1 MAPAAKRARQAAFG
15 MVFQTD
21 ALFDS
26 LTVRRNVLLP
36 LERRRV
42 PREEAEARA
51 DEVLRA
57 VGLAEAANTLPERL
71 SGGMRKRAGIAR
83 ALAARPSVLLADEPF
98 SGLDPG
104 TARQVARVLLE
115 VAGSGSLIVIG
126 GAVAAIKLFPKET
139 ASAAP
144 VQVEIPALAPEERA
158 RLEQWW
164 ELQPKVEMPIAPSSG
179 VKVHIVKFSDYQCPG
194 CRAAHDVFRMVLPR
208 YDKSAVEFVMK
219 HYPLEPECNP
229 NVPGGD
235 HRASCEAAAA
245 YVMARGTGFQQQI
258 DDWLFANQQTL
269 TRDSIKEA
277 LRSQAGIQ
285 DFDARYDAA
294 LQEVRTDA
302 STGALL
308 KVGSTPTVYVNG
320 RMISGRLPNGQSMG
334 MPQAKY
340 LNALIDIELKRAK

>member
-1 MAPAAKRARQAAFG
+1 MTSRSRTLLLAFALLGLGAASYSSYVHYQMIVDPAASSFCDMSATVNCTDVYKSRYGSFAGVPVAVLGVVFFG
-15 MVFQTD
+15 MVL
-21 ALFDS
+21 ALVAAGGRAGSPARDNIPGYVF
-26 LTVRRNVLLP
+26 VL
-36 LERRRV
+36 
-42 PREEAEARA
+42 ATG
-51 DEVLRA
+51 
-57 VGLAEAANTLPERL
+57 GLAFALYLAWASYFVLNRFCIFCAITYVAVIGLFVV
-71 SGGMRKRAGIAR
+71 SGGAAKYPMTTMPKRASR
-83 ALAARPSVLLADEPF
+83 DVKSLLASPI
-98 SGLDPG
+98 GL
-104 TARQVARVLLE
+104 VL
-115 VAGSGSLIVIG
+115 ALIVIG

-245 YVMARGTGFQQQI
+245 YVMARGVPEK
-258 DDWLFANQQTL
+258 L
-269 TRDSIKEA
+269 
-277 LRSQAGIQ
+277 
-285 DFDARYDAA
+285 
-294 LQEVRTDA
+294 
-302 STGALL
+302 
-308 KVGSTPTVYVNG
+308 
-320 RMISGRLPNGQSMG
+320 RLPH
-334 MPQAKY
+334 QAP
-340 LNALIDIELKRAK
+340 LEEGDGHAAGG